1 MNKIDKHGLDV
12 LIYSKKVWEYFY
24 REITNCPIA
33 ALLSGENWARYRPFV
48 LKRETYV
55 SALNTSKAWFFST
68 ETASMSMTS

>member
-48 LKRETYV
+48 LKRET
-55 SALNTSKAWFFST
+55 
-68 ETASMSMTS
+68 